1 MKKIFLVLFSLTLV
15 TSTWAQTQ
23 RSSLRG
29 KTKDGKTL
37 TVQYYQGTVED
48 RIESVKYQ
56 LVDELQDEIKSLQA
70 NVKDLQNRLDAANK
84 QVKQL
89 NLQKEQSSNNQNDLA
104 TLNQQL
110 AEKTEEIT
118 QLSNQLD
125 SMVNELNQAQDE
137 NNRLQVQLD
146 SIRYVLTVKS
156 QKKESPQKSPIIGIE
171 AGVGAILLG
180 TSVNDPWVKD
190 ITLGEQAAIY
200 FGTACLSE
208 SFPVS
213 VEAGVGFQRISMA
226 THRNPCETTHD
237 GFIDNDHDHCQAI
250 YTFDNFTES
259 LSLNYIGI
267 PIRLCFGQPI
277 KDRVSVYAKLGATP
291 SINIGTPTLV
301 GDGTYSLKG
310 HYPGWNV
317 TLEDIEE
324 LGFVSHHD
332 FYEDNK
338 VETEIKKFNLWG
350 NLAVGAYMP
359 LKVVP
364 IVLNVGF
371 KLDVPI
377 MQIGSTSFID
387 NGIQLPER
395 HTGLL
400 QNGGR
405 VWIPTFE
412 IGIVYTLK

>member
-1 MKKIFLVLFSLTLV
+1 MKKIFLILFTFTFA
-15 TSTWAQTQ
+15 TSVWAQTQ
-23 RSSLRG
+23 RSTLRG
-29 KTKDGKTL
+29 KTQDGKTL

-48 RIESVKYQ
+48 KIESVKYQ
-56 LVDELQDEIKSLQA
+56 VVDELQDEIKGLKA

-84 QVKQL
+84 QLKQL
-89 NLQKEQSSNNQNDLA
+89 NVQVEQSSNSQNDLA
-104 TLNQQL
+104 ILNQQI

-118 QLSNQLD
+118 QLSSQLD
-125 SMVNELNQAQDE
+125 SMVNELNQAQEE

-171 AGVGAILLG
+171 AGLGAILLG

-213 VEAGVGFQRISMA
+213 AEAGVGFRRISMA
-226 THRNPCETTHD
+226 AHRNTCETVQN
-237 GFIDNDHDHCQAI
+237 GFMDNDGDPCQAK
-250 YTFDNFTES
+250 YTFDNFEES
-259 LSLNYIGI
+259 LSLNYIDI
-267 PIRLCFGQPI
+267 PIRLCFGQPL
-277 KDRVSVYAKLGATP
+277 KDKVSVYTKLGVTP
-291 SINIGTPTLV
+291 SINIGTPALV
-301 GDGTYSLKG
+301 GNGTYSLKG

-317 TLEDIEE
+317 TLENIEE

-338 VETEIKKFNLWG
+338 VETDIKKFNLWG
-350 NLAVGAYMP
+350 NLAVGAYLP

-371 KLDVPI
+371 KLDVLI
-377 MQIGSTSFID
+377 MQIGCTSFID

-405 VWIPTFE
+405 VWIPSFE